1 MNRFLVVMPT
11 YNERENIER
20 IVTEVLS
27 QDDRIDMLIVDDNS
41 PDGTGEIAD
50 RFASENKRINVLHR
64 AGKLG
69 LGSAYV
75 SGFYWAL
82 ERGYELIFEMDADFS
97 HKPEY
102 LPEFI
107 RVAKEYDL
115 VLGSRYIKGGGVKN
129 WPFKRWALS
138 YFANLYVR
146 MVTGLPVH
154 DATGGFKCF
163 RREALGSLDLS
174 QVKSDGYAFQ
184 IELSY
189 KLWRKGFRLKEIPII
204 FEDRLLGESKISR
217 GIIKEAFFLVW
228 KLRFGRM
235 PDTER
240 EKRATGSG

>member
-1 MNRFLVVMPT
+1 M
-11 YNERENIER
+11 
-20 IVTEVLS
+20 
-27 QDDRIDMLIVDDNS
+27 
-41 PDGTGEIAD
+41 
-50 RFASENKRINVLHR
+50 
-64 AGKLG
+64 AG
-69 LGSAYV
+69 
-75 SGFYWAL
+75 
-82 ERGYELIFEMDADFS
+82 
-97 HKPEY
+97 
-102 LPEFI
+102 
-107 RVAKEYDL
+107 EYDL

-163 RREALGSLDLS
+163 RHEALGSLDLS

-184 IELSY
+184 IELTY
-189 KLWRKGFRLKEIPII
+189 KLWRKGFRIKEIPII

-228 KLRFGRM
+228 KLRFGKM

-240 EKRATGSG
+240 QGRATGLG